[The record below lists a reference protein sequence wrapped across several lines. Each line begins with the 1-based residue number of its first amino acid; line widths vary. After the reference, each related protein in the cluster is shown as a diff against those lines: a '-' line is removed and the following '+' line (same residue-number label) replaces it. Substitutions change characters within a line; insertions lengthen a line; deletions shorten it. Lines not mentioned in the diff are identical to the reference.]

1 MTKKPAAGPAAR
13 PAVRPAVRPM
23 SKMLAWIIPVIAVAI
38 LGGYLAGKSTG
49 SREPTGAVASTPG
62 GNDASFSAVDL
73 ASMSP
78 QERASRLYDRV
89 MRDGETGH
97 VDSARIYAPMALQA
111 YAALGPPDAHSRY
124 DVGMIWAVVGDSSKA
139 RAEATNILNE
149 RPTHLLG
156 LLLAMRTAATPQ
168 LRATYERRFVAAA
181 KTELPNAVPEYD
193 EHRHD
198 IDFGL
203 RAAQAAKK

>member
-1 MTKKPAAGPAAR
+1 MTKKPVAG
-13 PAVRPAVRPM
+13 PAVRPKVRPTR
-23 SKMLAWIIPVIAVAI
+23 KMLAWIIPVMGLAV
-38 LGGYLAGKSTG
+38 LGGYLAGTSTG
-49 SREPTGAVASTPG
+49 GRAPAAAATAPG
-62 GNDASFSAVDL
+62 GNSASFSAADL

-78 QERASRLYDRV
+78 QERASRLYDKV
-89 MRDGETGH
+89 MQDGESGH
-97 VDSARIYAPMALQA
+97 LDSARIYAPLALQA
-111 YAALGPPDAHSRY
+111 YAALGPPDAHARY
-124 DVGMIWAVVGDSSKA
+124 DIGMIWAVAGDSSKA

-181 KTELPNAVPEYD
+181 KTELPNGAPEYD

-203 RAAQAAKK
+203 KAAQAAKK

>member
-1 MTKKPAAGPAAR
+1 MAR
-13 PAVRPAVRPM
+13 PTR
-23 SKMLAWIIPVIAVAI
+23 KLLAWVIPVMAVAV

-49 SREPTGAVASTPG
+49 GREPAAAPTASAG
-62 GNDASFSAVDL
+62 SSSSFTAADL
-73 ASMSP
+73 ASWSP

-89 MRDGETGH
+89 MQDGESGH
-97 VDSARIYAPMALQA
+97 LDSAMIYAPMALQA

-181 KTELPNAVPEYD
+181 KTELPSAVPEYD

-203 RAAQAAKK
+203 RAAQAVKK

>member
-1 MTKKPAAGPAAR
+1 MTKKPVAGPAPRPMAR
-13 PAVRPAVRPM
+13 PTR
-23 SKMLAWIIPVIAVAI
+23 KMLAWIIPVMAVAV
-38 LGGYLAGKSTG
+38 LGGYLAGK
-49 SREPTGAVASTPG
+49 RTGAPEPAAAVSTTAG
-62 GNDASFSAVDL
+62 GNSASLTAADL

-78 QERASRLYDRV
+78 QERASRLYDKV
-89 MRDGETGH
+89 MQDGETGH
-97 VDSARIYAPMALQA
+97 LDSARIYAPLALQA

-181 KTELPNAVPEYD
+181 KTELPNGVPEYD
-193 EHRHD
+193 DHRHD

-203 RAAQAAKK
+203 KAAQAAKK

>member
-1 MTKKPAAGPAAR
+1 MTKKPVTGPPAR
-13 PAVRPAVRPM
+13 PMARPTA
-23 SKMLAWIIPVIAVAI
+23 KMLALIIPVMAVAI

-49 SREPTGAVASTPG
+49 GPEPTAATTSAPG
-62 GNDASFSAVDL
+62 GSSASFSAADL
-73 ASMSP
+73 AAMSP
-78 QERASRLYDRV
+78 QERASRLYDKV
-89 MRDGETGH
+89 MQDGENGH
-97 VDSARIYAPMALQA
+97 LDSARIYAPLALQA
-111 YAALGPPDAHSRY
+111 YAALGPPDSHSRY

-203 RAAQAAKK
+203 KAAAAAKK

>member
-1 MTKKPAAGPAAR
+1 MTKRPSAGPATRPAAGATR
-13 PAVRPAVRPM
+13 
-23 SKMLAWIIPVIAVAI
+23 KLLAWVIPVMAVAV

-49 SREPTGAVASTPG
+49 GREPADVAASTPVG
-62 GNDASFSAVDL
+62 SNATFSAVDL
-73 ASMSP
+73 AKMSP

-89 MRDGETGH
+89 MQDGETGH

-168 LRATYERRFVAAA
+168 LRSTYERRFVAAA
-181 KTELPNAVPEYD
+181 KTELPSAVPEYD

-203 RAAQAAKK
+203 RAAQAVKK